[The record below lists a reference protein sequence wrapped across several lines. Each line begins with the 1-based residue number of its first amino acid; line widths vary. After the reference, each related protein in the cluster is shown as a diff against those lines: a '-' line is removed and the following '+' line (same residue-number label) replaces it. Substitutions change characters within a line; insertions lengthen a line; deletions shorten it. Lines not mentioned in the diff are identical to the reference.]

1 MNDTLTVTLRELM
14 IFEVLCEDGYKQEYA
29 AMMAKKIDRL
39 LAVKEH
45 EVSDV

>member
-1 MNDTLTVTLRELM
+1 MSNDITLRELM
-14 IFEVLCEDGYKQEYA
+14 IFEALVEDGYKDEYA

-45 EVSDV
+45 EVIDD